1 MKKLML
7 IVIGLVLIF
16 STVSAIA
23 QTTDTI
29 ALSATATVMGSCR
42 LTSVTNL
49 DFGTYDPTNTVN
61 DDDGV
66 GDFTFRCTRGTN
78 YDLYITGVR
87 TMTDGTDTLNY
98 ELYQDFARATVWA
111 SASPGTTGTSANN
124 SPNVTNIYGRIPAL
138 QNVQAGTYSG
148 TVTVTVQY

>member
-7 IVIGLVLIF
+7 IVIGLVLIL
-16 STVSAIA
+16 SAVSAMA
-23 QTTDTI
+23 QTTDTS

-78 YDLYITGVR
+78 YDLYISGAR

-98 ELYQDFARATVWA
+98 DLYQDLGRTTVWA

-124 SPNVTNIYGRIPAL
+124 APNTTDIYGRIPAL
-138 QNVQAGTYSG
+138 QDVQAGAYSG
-148 TVTVTVQY
+148 TVTVTVEY

>member
-7 IVIGLVLIF
+7 IVIGLVLIL
-16 STVSAIA
+16 STVSAMA
-23 QTTDTI
+23 QTDTT
-29 ALSATATVMGSCR
+29 ALTASATVMGSCR

-49 DFGTYDPTNTVN
+49 DFGTYDPTNPAN

-78 YDLYITGVR
+78 YDLYISGVR

-98 ELYQDFARATVWA
+98 DLYQDISRATVWA
-111 SASPGTTGTSANN
+111 AASPGTTGISANN
-124 SPNVTNIYGRIPAL
+124 APNITNIYGRIPAL
-138 QNVQAGTYSG
+138 QDVQAGAYSG
-148 TVTVTVQY
+148 TVTVTVEY

>member
-7 IVIGLVLIF
+7 IVIGLVLIL

-23 QTTDTI
+23 QTDTT
-29 ALSATATVMGSCR
+29 ALTASATVMGSCR

-49 DFGTYDPTNTVN
+49 DFGTYDPTNPAN

-78 YDLYITGVR
+78 YDLYISGVR

-98 ELYQDFARATVWA
+98 DLYQDISRATVWA
-111 SASPGTTGTSANN
+111 AASPGTTGISANN
-124 SPNVTNIYGRIPAL
+124 APNITNIYGRIPAL
-138 QNVQAGTYSG
+138 QDVQAGAYSG
-148 TVTVTVQY
+148 TVTVTVEY

>member
-7 IVIGLVLIF
+7 IVIGLVLIL

-23 QTTDTI
+23 QTDTT
-29 ALSATATVMGSCR
+29 ALTASATVMGSCR

-49 DFGTYDPTNTVN
+49 DFGTYDPTNPAN

-78 YDLYITGVR
+78 YDLYISGVR

-98 ELYQDFARATVWA
+98 DLYQDISRATVWA
-111 SASPGTTGTSANN
+111 AASPGTTGISANN
-124 SPNVTNIYGRIPAL
+124 APNTTNIYGRIPAL
-138 QNVQAGTYSG
+138 QDVQAGAYSG
-148 TVTVTVQY
+148 TVTVTVEY